1 MPITIVQ
8 GMEIPKERMTNCQSC
23 EFSGRPSYEWP
34 CTNCNNYN
42 KFLLIQQRSKPNSM
56 NKVEAHG
63 NLCDFIH
70 NLYTRK
76 NHDYGDSFSRTYES
90 LGIISAA
97 TRITDKY
104 NRFIEMAKGSKQLVN
119 DESIRDTLI
128 DMANYCL
135 MTIMEL
141 DREAANETEDVASGT

>member
-1 MPITIVQ
+1 
-8 GMEIPKERMTNCQSC
+8 
-23 EFSGRPSYEWP
+23 
-34 CTNCNNYN
+34 
-42 KFLLIQQRSKPNSM
+42 M
-56 NKVEAHG
+56 NKVEAHA

-70 NLYTRK
+70 NLYARK

-104 NRFIEMAKGSKQLVN
+104 NRFIEMAKGTKQLVN
-119 DESIRDTLI
+119 DETIRDTLI

-135 MTIMEL
+135 MTVMEL
-141 DREAANETEDVASGT
+141 DREAANETEDVAS